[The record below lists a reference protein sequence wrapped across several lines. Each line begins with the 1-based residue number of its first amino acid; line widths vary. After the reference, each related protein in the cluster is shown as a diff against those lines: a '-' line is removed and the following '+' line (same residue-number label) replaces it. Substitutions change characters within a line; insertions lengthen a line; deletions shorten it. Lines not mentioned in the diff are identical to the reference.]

1 MLNRRSI
8 YTIFVVSIA
17 FLSSCNTLTTQ
28 KEKKYDEKK
37 PSVTTF
43 EQKVSYMQGY
53 TVVRNFKK
61 NNIPLDETVFLAAMH
76 DAVNGVTPQFPED
89 QWPDVKTEIEK
100 IVKLAKENETKQ
112 AIETNSAKGY
122 VFLEENKKKE
132 GVHATETGLQYR
144 VLKMGTGV
152 KPTITDIVTLTY
164 VGKFIDGTEFD
175 SSIKKDTNSA
185 SFHVN
190 RLIPGWME
198 ALQLMPQGSKWEI
211 YVPFELAYG
220 DKKHRVVPQGSTLVF
235 EIELLNVKPAVA
247 NPNVKSISPVK
258 KK

>member
-17 FLSSCNTLTTQ
+17 FLSGCSTLNTQ
-28 KEKKYDEKK
+28 KEKTTVEKK
-37 PSVTTF
+37 PSLTTF
-43 EQKVSYMQGY
+43 EQKVSYLQGY

-61 NNIPLDETVFLAAMH
+61 NNIPLDEAAFVAAMR
-76 DAVNGVTPQFPED
+76 DAVSGVTPQFPED
-89 QWPDVKTEIEK
+89 QWPEVKTEIEK

-112 AIETNSAKGY
+112 AIETNSTKGQA
-122 VFLEENKKKE
+122 FLEENKKKE
-132 GVHATETGLQYR
+132 GVQVTETGLQYR

-152 KPTITDIVTLTY
+152 KPSITDIVTLTY

-175 SSIKKDTNSA
+175 SSIKKDANSV
-185 SFHVN
+185 SLNVN
-190 RLIPGWME
+190 RVIPGWME

-211 YVPFELAYG
+211 YVPSELAYG
-220 DKKHRVVPQGSTLVF
+220 DKKHRVVPQGSTLIF
-235 EIELLNVKPAVA
+235 EIELLSVKPAVP
-247 NPNVKSISPVK
+247 NPNVKPVSPSK